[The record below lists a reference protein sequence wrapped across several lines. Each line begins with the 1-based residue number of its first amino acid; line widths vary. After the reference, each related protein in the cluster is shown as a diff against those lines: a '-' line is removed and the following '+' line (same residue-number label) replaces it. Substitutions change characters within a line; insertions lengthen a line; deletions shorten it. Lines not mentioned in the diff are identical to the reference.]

1 MRRTLSVSL
10 WAAMLALPLAA
21 RANPGDLDPSFG
33 TGGQVITPILSGY
46 DGAGALVLQ
55 PDGKLVAAGH
65 AFNANNNTLAL
76 VRYNADGS
84 LDGNFGT
91 GGKVTTAIGTASG
104 GAALVLQPNGKLVAA
119 GYTFTGSRT
128 QFALVRYLA
137 TGSLDTSF
145 GTGGKVAT
153 PISSIDDEVSAL
165 VLQPDGKLVAAGY
178 TDKGSNITFA
188 LVRYDADGSL
198 DTSFGTGGKVTTPI
212 GSIDD
217 EAFALVLQPDGK
229 LVVAGYTSS
238 ASNTAFAL
246 VRYNADGS
254 LDTSFGAG
262 GKVSTSIGSID
273 DEAIALVLQ
282 PDGKLVAAG
291 YASSASNTA
300 FALVRYNADGSLDTS
315 FGTGGKVTTPIESIG
330 NQVFAL
336 VLQPDGKLV
345 AAGYANDGSNQD
357 FALVRYSPDGNLD
370 GSFGAGGKVITPVSG
385 TFGEVNALVLQPDGK
400 LVAAG
405 YSYNGSDTDFAL
417 ARYLGQVFGDGIVQ
431 APEQCDDGA
440 ANGTFTSCCTTTCR
454 FTGSGTSCDDGNTC
468 TDSDRCDGSGAC
480 VGTAIAACTTT
491 TTTTTSSTTS
501 TTTPC
506 PDSGFAGVGCTLRTV
521 VQPCADEAVP
531 RPVRRR
537 ITQATTLADHGAGA
551 SNGKKAR
558 TFARKASKT
567 LHKAVTLAAA
577 ATAKGQLSMLCG
589 GALGGVLQEAEHRA
603 EQLAASL

>member
-1 MRRTLSVSL
+1 

-65 AFNANNNTLAL
+65 AYNANNNTLAL

-178 TDKGSNITFA
+178 ANDGSNM
-188 LVRYDADGSL
+188 
-198 DTSFGTGGKVTTPI
+198 
-212 GSIDD
+212 
-217 EAFALVLQPDGK
+217 
-229 LVVAGYTSS
+229 
-238 ASNTAFAL
+238 N
-246 VRYNADGS
+246 
-254 LDTSFGAG
+254 
-262 GKVSTSIGSID
+262 
-273 DEAIALVLQ
+273 
-282 PDGKLVAAG
+282 
-291 YASSASNTA
+291 

-440 ANGTFTSCCTTTCR
+440 ANGTFTSCCTMTCQ
-454 FTGSGTSCDDGNTC
+454 FNGSGTSCDDGNAC
-468 TDSDRCDGSGAC
+468 TDNDSCDGSGAC
-480 VGTAIAACTTT
+480 VGTAIAGCTTT

-506 PDSGFAGVGCTLRTV
+506 PDSGFEGVGCILRIV
-521 VQPCADEAVP
+521 VQPCA
-531 RPVRRR
+531 
-537 ITQATTLADHGAGA
+537 G
-551 SNGKKAR
+551 
-558 TFARKASKT
+558 
-567 LHKAVTLAAA
+567 
-577 ATAKGQLSMLCG
+577 
-589 GALGGVLQEAEHRA
+589 
-603 EQLAASL
+603 